1 MNTTTLGSRLK
12 ALRQARGL
20 LQRDVADAIG
30 VATSSYALYE
40 NDRRH
45 PDQAKIKLICQVLH
59 CDPNYLLSKNP
70 ASSSNNTVNIMLFK
84 MEDLADGDIVVG
96 KSIGKFA
103 LPKASLG
110 SDYLFAVAV
119 ADNSMLG
126 YSLQVGDYAVF
137 TPAPIP
143 ENNRVYL
150 LSANGKALIRRV
162 ELDQSGNLSVLAPM
176 NDVYRPFKVQPTDK
190 VRIVGKLVSCIS
202 MKS

>member
-70 ASSSNNTVNIMLFK
+70 ASSSGNTVNIMLFK

-110 SDYLFAVAV
+110 SDYLQTTRCWDILCRSAIMRSSLRPPCRKTTECIFSL
-119 ADNSMLG
+119 SM
-126 YSLQVGDYAVF
+126 
-137 TPAPIP
+137 
-143 ENNRVYL
+143 E
-150 LSANGKALIRRV
+150 RR
-162 ELDQSGNLSVLAPM
+162 
-176 NDVYRPFKVQPTDK
+176 
-190 VRIVGKLVSCIS
+190 
-202 MKS
+202 